1 MFCFR
6 LILSRKKGSGR
17 KLVWFKL
24 SQWTYSNKCKEFFL
38 WCVVQII
45 KEDTA
50 HSSPLTWK
58 RKGPEGEII
67 LYNGPDPH
75 IYLVVSYLDMYGW
88 ICVLMRGWRCGWLCG
103 WTSDIK
109 IYIPIFPHRSILN
122 LNIGWERF
130 QTIVT
135 SIIHANGQD
144 GLVPK
149 SSSSIP
155 TSMVAVFQGH
165 RVPISIKVIFVHPS
179 DDRGFKIEGIGIIA
193 KTTASRTIHKRLD
206 LEGMPS
212 KIQGDFATV
221 QFQDMFPSA
230 RNIEKSRLRTTS
242 GICGKINKATDTIE
256 SGKAFT
262 AKLDR
267 KVNMNEKVML
277 KSWDTMV
284 APRDYQVT
292 KNLLSDKS
300 SLEHRVDHLL
310 LEIKMLI
317 GTEVKRSTQKWRMRS
332 PSAKKRWD
340 YLSSHLK
347 RYMEKLYS
355 TWRNSCTRI
364 NLQDSCGPLHKEN

>member
-1 MFCFR
+1 
-6 LILSRKKGSGR
+6 
-17 KLVWFKL
+17 
-24 SQWTYSNKCKEFFL
+24 
-38 WCVVQII
+38 
-45 KEDTA
+45 
-50 HSSPLTWK
+50 
-58 RKGPEGEII
+58 
-67 LYNGPDPH
+67 
-75 IYLVVSYLDMYGW
+75 
-88 ICVLMRGWRCGWLCG
+88 
-103 WTSDIK
+103 
-109 IYIPIFPHRSILN
+109 
-122 LNIGWERF
+122 
-130 QTIVT
+130 
-135 SIIHANGQD
+135 
-144 GLVPK
+144 
-149 SSSSIP
+149 
-155 TSMVAVFQGH
+155 MVAVFQGH

-317 GTEVKRSTQKWRMRS
+317 GTEVKRSTQK
-332 PSAKKRWD
+332 
-340 YLSSHLK
+340 
-347 RYMEKLYS
+347 
-355 TWRNSCTRI
+355 
-364 NLQDSCGPLHKEN
+364 